1 MAENIQM
8 KIVQIPSSIFKDR
21 TLSVLEAM
29 VEYLKEK
36 QNLTY
41 HQIALL
47 LNRDERNIWTVYS
60 RAKKKRGN
68 QRSWLFGLFK
78 NYWRHA
84 YSKARKEEK
93 STPSPKAKYHAYQK
107 LMRSTE
113 D

>member
-8 KIVQIPSSIFKDR
+8 KIIQIPSSIFKDR

-36 QNLTY
+36 QNFTY

-60 RAKKKRGN
+60 RAKEKRKN
-68 QRSWLFGLFK
+68 QRFWFRWFRNCWL
-78 NYWRHA
+78 YV
-84 YSKARKEEK
+84 YSKKGK
-93 STPSPKAKYHAYQK
+93 STFSPKGQVLSLQK
-107 LMRSTE
+107 LT
-113 D
+113 